1 MNLHVSQWRTGF
13 QLKFPYERLS
23 SLCKQY
29 KDKSKLERDLRLC
42 NLESVTHF
50 VRSLT
55 LFTGQNALA
64 NSGRMLS
71 KVRLWWCRRYWLSE
85 IELGKFHRSLV
96 RRDFAEKRR
105 EQNFLPC
112 ITALWFWILRIKTF
126 FSLSELSQY
135 LPSFLSQNWLVGCY
149 AIVTKMM
156 MIEERPKFM
165 NEIMSLEKQIALS
178 TSRPRTSSDS
188 RRKSQGK
195 LMSAEFACGLF
206 IPSLLDALGSLR
218 LHALRLCLHYTG

>member
-1 MNLHVSQWRTGF
+1 MKDYQVYANN
-13 QLKFPYERLS
+13 
-23 SLCKQY
+23 Y

-55 LFTGQNALA
+55 LFTGQNVHA

-112 ITALWFWILRIKTF
+112 ITALWFWILQIKTF
-126 FSLSELSQY
+126 FFLSELSQY
-135 LPSFLSQNWLVGCY
+135 LPSFLSPNWLVGCY

-178 TSRPRTSSDS
+178 TYSDIQRQQKKISRKVDECRICPWSLHPAPIGRPRVS
-188 RRKSQGK
+188 
-195 LMSAEFACGLF
+195 EVAC
-206 IPSLLDALGSLR
+206 IE
-218 LHALRLCLHYTG
+218 T